1 LLSQAVATL
10 DVKAEE
16 VYATPESRHELN
28 LRTAAKS
35 KKGEKLM
42 ALIDSTAAVEEEQ
55 S

>member
-1 LLSQAVATL
+1 MATL
-10 DVKAEE
+10 DVSVKD